1 MAKYTV
7 KFSCGHEGTVRLF
20 GRSSERERKLK
31 WLETQLCWD
40 CQKAEQEK
48 KYKEEAEKGKE
59 FAEEMG
65 LPELTGTEK
74 QISWALAIREKKLIG
89 AESYKEYNNF
99 DIFYD
104 WLANHKEAIF
114 WIDHQNDSTQM
125 LARVFRT
132 EKKNKEKSA
141 RMDEVE
147 DLELV
152 RPKEQKTNV
161 IATIEP
167 GADRIKVVSDKNII
181 IIDTV
186 RDAGFKWNELWWQF
200 PISERTG
207 TADDRMIEI
216 GNKLLNAGV
225 PIKIKKELI
234 DKAVNGD
241 YKPYT
246 TKWIDSD
253 GLRIIIYWGSDFN
266 YCDEAL
272 VIPSAYYKSRVGVI
286 VKQDYF
292 EEIREFAKLYNFK
305 ITTIA
310 DELLRKVEEKIKGAK
325 IVIPKSREIVDDKPN
340 LKDIMDSSRD
350 VLDDLRD
357 E

>member
-7 KFSCGHEGTVRLF
+7 KFSCGHEGTVNLY
-20 GRSSERERKLK
+20 GRASDRERKLK

-48 KYKEEAEKGKE
+48 KYKEEAEEGKE
-59 FAEEMG
+59 FAKEMG

-74 QISWALAIREKKLIG
+74 QISWALSIRKRILIE
-89 AESYKEYNNF
+89 AESYKKYNNF
-99 DIFYD
+99 DAFYD
-104 WLANHKEAIF
+104 WLANHKKAVF
-114 WIDHQNDSTQM
+114 WIDHQNDSTHM
-125 LARVFRT
+125 LAVKFQM
-132 EKKNKEKSA
+132 EKEDKEKAA
-141 RMDEVE
+141 RMEKLVG
-147 DLELV
+147 LELV
-152 RPKEQKTNV
+152 RPKEQKTNI

-167 GADRIKVVSDKNII
+167 GDGRIKVVSDKSEII
-181 IIDTV
+181 IETV
-186 RDAGFKWNELWWQF
+186 RKAGFKWNDVWWTF
-200 PISERTG
+200 PVSERTG

-225 PIKIKKELI
+225 PIKIKKELV

-241 YKPYT
+241 YQPYT

-253 GLRIIIYWGSDFN
+253 GIRIIISWGSDFN
-266 YCDEAL
+266 YYDEAL
-272 VIPSAYYKSRVGVI
+272 AIPGAYYKSRVGVI

-292 EEIREFAKLYNFK
+292 EEIREFAKLYDFK
-305 ITTIA
+305 ITSVA
-310 DELLRKVEEKIKGAK
+310 DELLRKVEEKIKGAR

-340 LKDIMDSSRD
+340 LKKIMDSSRD

>member
-74 QISWALAIREKKLIG
+74 QVSWALAIRKRMLIG
-89 AESYKEYNNF
+89 AESYKNQ
-99 DIFYD
+99 DDSDAFYD
-104 WLANHKEAIF
+104 WLANHKEAVW
-114 WIDHQNDSTQM
+114 WIDHQNESTHM
-125 LARVFRT
+125 LVVSFQIKGR
-132 EKKNKEKSA
+132 NKEKAA
-141 RMDEVE
+141 RMEEVE
-147 DLELV
+147 GLELV

-167 GADRIKVVSDKNII
+167 GADRIKVVSDKNIL

-186 RDAGFKWNELWWQF
+186 RGAGFKWNELWWQF

-272 VIPSAYYKSRVGVI
+272 AIPSAYYKSRVGVI

-292 EEIREFAKLYNFK
+292 EEIREFAKLYDFK
-305 ITTIA
+305 ITTVA
-310 DELLRKVEEKIKGAK
+310 DELLRKVEEKIKGAR